1 MFPSLLLLL
10 LRSISHFW
18 DRLRRSFIYV
28 LRGYLGLGFGV
39 LGLLFAFCLKG
50 SMRTNPFIITNI
62 LSELD
67 RSIKILYN
75 TVVNYSEISGFG

>member
-1 MFPSLLLLL
+1 M
-10 LRSISHFW
+10 
-18 DRLRRSFIYV
+18 
-28 LRGYLGLGFGV
+28 GLGFGV